1 MAKPLYYGSS
11 KSSGPMYY
19 GAGGGSYGA
28 SAPAYYGRQ
37 YGGQYGGAPYYGGSQ
52 GGGGEGVVG
61 SLSIGRILRVISQR
75 WLSIFVF
82 LLVGLIVSFA
92 IYSISPTIYEAVS
105 EFSMDTRQS
114 NRRGSSAIEQAMIDY
129 GSNYAEIFNTRL
141 SQWRSDIIL
150 KKITDNYRSKFPTST
165 VTDGE
170 LISALAGSKLELQK
184 NSRIINISVRSKIPE
199 TAMALANA
207 YAMAIEAFTDE
218 ENKARC
224 DKAVSQIHEQVEKYR
239 RRKDDLA
246 KNLLEFRTANKID
259 SLNSHAET
267 VKQALAK
274 ATADILAL
282 ETTEAN
288 LVEWQK
294 ILAEVQK
301 NPERFGTLPTNTQR
315 AGEITAEHAAFQKLT
330 AEYNG
335 LLVNYTENHPEVVS
349 KAAQLKAAKESF
361 LSATARAYETGAST
375 LNVTRSQLA
384 KLRQKQEE
392 LRAEQLSVG
401 QKIATAETSL
411 GTLES
416 EYKIASEVFQ
426 TLVLDEQKARMQ
438 AEQDNEI
445 VVIGRPAKLPTVP
458 VLPNP
463 PVIFGIGIFAA
474 LALGVFFVLVLD
486 NLEDTVVN
494 LSDIEGRLAL
504 KVLAVFPHVRRKMR
518 EHVAKFLTE
527 EKYSQFSEAVAGLRN
542 LLDSPRYESMNKC
555 MLVISTQPGEGKTIT
570 STSIAIS
577 YAQTGRKTLHVDFD
591 LRRPR
596 VAKIW
601 DVKLTE
607 DRSFSHVLQKAGASV
622 PDFAKLV
629 NKTTVEGLDVI
640 CSLPPEGVSPASI
653 FGSSVVQEF
662 FAWARANY
670 DRIIVDSPPFGLV
683 GDVVSLATLV
693 DSVLIM
699 CCPDRTHFRPI
710 QFCSRSLT
718 EAGANI
724 LGVIVND
731 VDTTNASAFSQSHK
745 NRYAYKGKYGY
756 GGYGGYGYGGYGYGG
771 YGYGY
776 GYGYGPK
783 KRKDKKE
790 SGAAGG
796 SSTEDESPFE
806 NPENETPPQPLDEK
820 GKKTESENVADGE

>member
-19 GAGGGSYGA
+19 GVSSGASYG
-28 SAPAYYGRQ
+28 APAYYGRQ

-52 GGGGEGVVG
+52 NGGGNEGIVG
-61 SLSIGRILRVISQR
+61 TLSMGRILRVLSQR

-92 IYSISPTIYEAVS
+92 VYSISPTIYEAVS
-105 EFSMDTRQS
+105 EFTMDTRQS
-114 NRRGSSAIEQAMIDY
+114 SSRGSSAIEQAMIDY

-141 SQWRSDIIL
+141 SQWRSDVIL

-170 LISALAGSKLELQK
+170 LISALVGSRLELQR

-246 KNLLEFRTANKID
+246 KSLLEFRTANKID
-259 SLNSHAET
+259 SLHSRSDT

-274 ATADILAL
+274 ATTDILAL
-282 ETTEAN
+282 ETEEAN

-294 ILAEVQK
+294 ILGEVQK
-301 NPERFGTLPTNTQR
+301 DPDRFGALSTNTPR
-315 AGEITAEHAAFQKLT
+315 AQEIAAEYSAFQKMN
-330 AEYNG
+330 AEYTG
-335 LLVNYTENHPEVVS
+335 LLVNYTENHPEVVA
-349 KAAQLKAAKESF
+349 KAAQLKASKERF
-361 LSATARAYETGAST
+361 LAATTRAYETGSST
-375 LNVTRSQLA
+375 LNVTRNQLA
-384 KLRQKQEE
+384 SLRRKQKE
-392 LRAEQLSVG
+392 LQAELLSVG
-401 QKIATAETSL
+401 QKISTAETSL

-416 EYKIASEVFQ
+416 EYNIASQVFQ

-438 AEQDNEI
+438 AEQNNEI
-445 VVIGRPAKLPTVP
+445 VIVGRPAKLPTVP

-463 PVIFGIGIFAA
+463 PIIFGVGIFVAF
-474 LALGVFFVLVLD
+474 ALGVFFVLVLD

-504 KVLAVFPHVRRKMR
+504 KVLAVFPHVRRKKR

-555 MLVISTQPGEGKTIT
+555 MLVISTQPGEGKTIS

-596 VAKIW
+596 VARIW

-607 DRSFSHVLQKAGASV
+607 DRSFSHVLQKAGSSV
-622 PDFAKLV
+622 PDFSKLV
-629 NKTTVEGLDVI
+629 NKTEVDGLDVI

-662 FAWARANY
+662 FVWARANY
-670 DRIIVDSPPFGLV
+670 DRVIVDSPPFGLV

-693 DSVLIM
+693 DSVIIM

-731 VDTTNASAFSQSHK
+731 VDMTNAAAFSQSHK
-745 NRYAYKGKYGY
+745 NRYGYKGK
-756 GGYGGYGYGGYGYGG
+756 YGYGG

-790 SGAAGG
+790 SGDSKSG
-796 SSTEDESPFE
+796 SGEDGEREFE
-806 NPENETPPQPLDEK
+806 NPENETPVQPVGDK
-820 GKKTESENVADGE
+820 SKESESAKVADDE